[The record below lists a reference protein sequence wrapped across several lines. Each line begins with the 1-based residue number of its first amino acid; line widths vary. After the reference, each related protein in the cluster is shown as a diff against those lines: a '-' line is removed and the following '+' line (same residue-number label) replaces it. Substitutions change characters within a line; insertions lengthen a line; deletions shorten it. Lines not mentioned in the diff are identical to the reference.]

1 MNRVNTAVCGEYGV
15 EVECVFAGALVCSG
29 LCTGRPVPAQGY
41 RIGRVEATTGR
52 CDARS
57 PALFFY
63 GFSTVLEVVKR
74 LRGGDYSPL
83 RRLTPHEKIF

>member
-1 MNRVNTAVCGEYGV
+1 MQKLSVSSQVRW
-15 EVECVFAGALVCSG
+15 CSG

-57 PALFFY
+57 PTLFFY
-63 GFSTVLEVVKR
+63 GFSAVFPLLCGQVKR
-74 LRGGDYSPL
+74 LRGGDYSPPL
-83 RRLTPHEKIF
+83 KRVRFKILYSRAAARRA